1 MEKSIEDGTY
11 LIEEAARGD
20 YPFAQ
25 LIGMGKKLIRE
36 PAIFALNFSDT
47 TKQVVIIGGQGC
59 GKSQL
64 ALQKAYIGIKR
75 NVTPYIIFSPRKDF
89 AVLAK
94 LFPGRV
100 HYVRWSDLPINPI
113 YHGGVQNED
122 VYRTGSVEIIKETGS
137 MIASEAVLKDIMDR
151 AVGLGVTTWRDFV
164 SYAFQIKPKE
174 LGTSAAWLDNV
185 KRKIKQL
192 DNQFGKTVFRAIDNT
207 HLQRIR
213 KEGKSLIINTF
224 GVQDEGYIQKL
235 FLHAYTCPIIEEI
248 DASTKPSTENEVDF
262 TFDES
267 QNALLQKDPDAQY
280 VRRFIRMTCR
290 AYRIGILPIAHNLSG
305 IDRDNLNLA
314 ATKVV
319 MASGEQD
326 LLMLR
331 ETLGNAYP
339 LAKGLMP
346 REAMVLL
353 RERIRQ
359 ALKIRTFN
367 SPASFFEIP
376 DPQFL

>member
-1 MEKSIEDGTY
+1 
-11 LIEEAARGD
+11 
-20 YPFAQ
+20 
-25 LIGMGKKLIRE
+25 
-36 PAIFALNFSDT
+36 
-47 TKQVVIIGGQGC
+47 
-59 GKSQL
+59 
-64 ALQKAYIGIKR
+64 
-75 NVTPYIIFSPRKDF
+75 
-89 AVLAK
+89 
-94 LFPGRV
+94 
-100 HYVRWSDLPINPI
+100 
-113 YHGGVQNED
+113 
-122 VYRTGSVEIIKETGS
+122 
-137 MIASEAVLKDIMDR
+137 
-151 AVGLGVTTWRDFV
+151 
-164 SYAFQIKPKE
+164 
-174 LGTSAAWLDNV
+174 
-185 KRKIKQL
+185 
-192 DNQFGKTVFRAIDNT
+192 
-207 HLQRIR
+207 
-213 KEGKSLIINTF
+213 
-224 GVQDEGYIQKL
+224 
-235 FLHAYTCPIIEEI
+235 
-248 DASTKPSTENEVDF
+248 
-262 TFDES
+262 
-267 QNALLQKDPDAQY
+267 
-280 VRRFIRMTCR
+280 MTCR